1 MPDAS
6 RAQGQ
11 SGPSASAP
19 LPDTSLRGL
28 CARHSSSLGGSLVF
42 FYHAAKPSH
51 FKLSSHK
58 LGEYSLRTC
67 CHERTGSPSSERCQG
82 RRSFIP
88 PLSVAVR
95 TSRSHGLPGRERMS
109 RRCLR
114 PRHPQ
119 WAGFREVVTGTSS
132 PHTHPT
138 CHAPSLSI
146 LGSDASPVS
155 SSPKCFA
162 CLVRALR
169 GWAATAGG
177 TAAHGAG
184 RSARREPDGGVGGA
198 VSSSVSPMPFSTQ

>member
-19 LPDTSLRGL
+19 LPDTSYGGFARGTHLRQADL
-28 CARHSSSLGGSLVF
+28 WYS
-42 FYHAAKPSH
+42 FYRAAKPSH

-67 CHERTGSPSSERCQG
+67 CHERTGSPSSEGCQG
-82 RRSFIP
+82 CRSFIP

-95 TSRSHGLPGRERMS
+95 TSRSHGLLGRERMS

-138 CHAPSLSI
+138 PHAPSFSI
-146 LGSDASPVS
+146 LGSDASPVPS
-155 SSPKCFA
+155 PPKCFA
-162 CLVRALR
+162 CPVRALR
-169 GWAATAGG
+169 GWVATVGG

-184 RSARREPDGGVGGA
+184 RSRCQPLRVPAAHGA
-198 VSSSVSPMPFSTQ
+198 GC